1 MTKFKGKK
9 NTIFNT
15 HTLYL
20 RYFSWFVLVVRW
32 ITIAFVFTSFLYCWF
47 YFSLSPPPCFLDIYG
62 DGGGG
67 GYVEIDIS
75 IYATRL
81 DLHLSYWDQYQFIRV
96 VRSETQYELV
106 CPSVASVGWKVGR
119 SFGWS
124 LGWSPCHHFL
134 KGGKFHFHAP
144 IGALVTYILYNSE
157 GKLYIGSL

>member
-1 MTKFKGKK
+1 M
-9 NTIFNT
+9 
-15 HTLYL
+15 
-20 RYFSWFVLVVRW
+20 
-32 ITIAFVFTSFLYCWF
+32 
-47 YFSLSPPPCFLDIYG
+47 
-62 DGGGG
+62 

-96 VRSETQYELV
+96 VRSETQYKLV